1 MANASPVLYP
11 SIEST
16 AESELPTLVWRQR
29 TLTIPGR
36 CPREPRLFSVDPVI
50 ELCIEGRLTGTQATR
65 YCIQLRPEGTIIRTA
80 EVLDVNRQRVHRWT
94 KTGLTAN
101 QADAVAIVFGLHP
114 CLIWPN
120 WFECAPGTE
129 AELLE
134 AKRIA
139 ALWGGGRGR
148 TGPVPPAWA
157 ATEQRLVEL
166 KRQRVPARGMAEVM
180 MAEGRLTRG
189 GSPLWN
195 RQKVKDTFRH
205 TIRTEVSA

>member
-11 SIEST
+11 STEST

-29 TLTIPGR
+29 TLAIPAR
-36 CPREPRLFSVDPVI
+36 CPREPRPFPVDPVI
-50 ELCIEGRLTGTQATR
+50 ELCVEGRLTGVQVTR
-65 YCIQLRPEGTIIRTA
+65 NGREIRPEGTLARTA

-94 KTGLTAN
+94 RTGLTAN
-101 QADAVAIVFGLHP
+101 QADAIAIMFGLHP

-134 AKRIA
+134 AERIA
-139 ALWGGGRGR
+139 ALWGGERGR

-157 ATEQRLVEL
+157 ATEQRLIEL
-166 KRQRVPARGMAEVM
+166 RRQRVSARGMAETM

-189 GSPLWN
+189 GSPQWN
-195 RQKVKDTFRH
+195 CQKVKDIFRH
-205 TIRTEVSA
+205 TIRVGVSA